1 MGGNKMP
8 SFHISSSGKVVQCSS
23 DPCKLHAGS
32 DFQAANQAQANQIGQ
47 NIIANTC
54 KNSNNCLSKDNGVNK
69 PKGGIQES
77 SMTFGLNNNDD
88 MVIVGKD
95 GSTKT
100 VSFVNN
106 LDVIEDSLEQ
116 AAPEEFDKVFQSYE
130 HRLDEIKNNDNF
142 ELEKAINRDY
152 EEDVK
157 KIVKDNWK
165 KVYPLIKDDL
175 I

>member
-1 MGGNKMP
+1 MP

-47 NIIANTC
+47 NIIANTY
-54 KNSNNCLSKDNGVNK
+54 KNSDNCLNKNSKVEK
-69 PKGGIQES
+69 PKQS
-77 SMTFGLNNNDD
+77 SVTFAANNNDD
-88 MVIVGKD
+88 MVIADED
-95 GSTKT
+95 GATKT

-106 LDVIEDSLEQ
+106 LDVIEDACEQ
-116 AAPEEFDKVFQSYE
+116 ATPDKFNKVFSSYE
-130 HRLDEIKNNDNF
+130 HKLDEIKDKDDF
-142 ELEKAINRDY
+142 ELEKTINRDY
-152 EEDVK
+152 EQDMKEL
-157 KIVKDNWK
+157 IQDNWD

>member
-47 NIIANTC
+47 NIIANTY
-54 KNSNNCLSKDNGVNK
+54 KNSNNCLSKNSETGK
-69 PKGGIQES
+69 SEQS
-77 SMTFGLNNNDD
+77 SVTFDTNNNDNMIIAD
-88 MVIVGKD
+88 KD
-95 GSTKT
+95 GTTKA

-106 LDVIEDSLEQ
+106 MDVIEDACEQ
-116 AAPEEFDKVFQSYE
+116 AVPEEFGKVFSFYE
-130 HRLDEIKNNDNF
+130 SQLNEVKDKDDF

-152 EEDVK
+152 EQNMKELVQ
-157 KIVKDNWK
+157 DNWD
-165 KVYPLIKDDL
+165 KVYPLVKEDL